1 MKIIKECKIILAAVF
16 MMMMLTQCGNDDDA
30 LKGSIIGTW
39 QGESVEAKAVALG
52 IPVWQDSDDDFN
64 STLEFNANGTVIV
77 SDNGQEEEGTW
88 EKEGKTL
95 YMNVDLNYEGF
106 SSDQELKIKKLTET
120 DLQLYIEKDST
131 FKDPDSGIEIEA
143 TLKATA
149 YFKRI
154 AD

>member
-1 MKIIKECKIILAAVF
+1 MVSGGQIR
-16 MMMMLTQCGNDDDA
+16 DD
-30 LKGSIIGTW
+30 S
-39 QGESVEAKAVALG
+39 
-52 IPVWQDSDDDFN
+52 F
-64 STLEFNANGTVIV
+64 TLEFTRTDC
-77 SDNGQEEEGTW
+77 SREDNVRREGYMG
-88 EKEGKTL
+88 KDGKTL